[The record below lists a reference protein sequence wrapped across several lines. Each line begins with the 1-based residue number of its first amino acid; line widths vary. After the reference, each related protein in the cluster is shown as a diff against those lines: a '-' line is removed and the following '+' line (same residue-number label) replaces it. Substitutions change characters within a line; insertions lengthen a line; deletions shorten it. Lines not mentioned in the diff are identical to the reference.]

1 MVLSFIGLCR
11 PFILIGMVWKEE
23 DIGREAADGNAHTG
37 GKREIQ
43 IIKINNTE
51 RKGNKDGIEGNFLRE
66 EEEALEDNFV
76 EIEDN

>member
-23 DIGREAADGNAHTG
+23 DIGREAADGNAHRR
-37 GKREIQ
+37 KERNQ
-43 IIKINNTE
+43 IIKINNIE